1 MGKRNGLATP
11 NSNFV
16 NGKVS
21 EETRTVH
28 QASSTT
34 LGPGKQLTT
43 FLLTLNCGLSSGT
56 GFCFILT
63 LSAKAHEA
71 NDDLF
76 LSSPKHLVYL
86 FKLYHRSRGYHL
98 CLNASGYCI

>member
-76 LSSPKHLVYL
+76 LSFLSKTFSLSFQAISSFKRLSLVL
-86 FKLYHRSRGYHL
+86 K
-98 CLNASGYCI
+98 C